1 MTEARQRLIRT
12 TGCGTASVSFA
23 SPPPYTGV
31 VTYRLKLYHG
41 SKLTSA
47 EEIEASLEEAKQL
60 ATAAIANGQAHRAEL
75 VNTAGSVIF
84 QRWAVL

>member
-1 MTEARQRLIRT
+1 M
-12 TGCGTASVSFA
+12 
-23 SPPPYTGV
+23 
-31 VTYRLKLYHG
+31 TYRLKLYHG

-47 EEIEASLEEAKQL
+47 EEIDASLEDAKRL
-60 ATAAIANGQAHRAEL
+60 ATAAIADGQAHRAEL

>member
-1 MTEARQRLIRT
+1 
-12 TGCGTASVSFA
+12 
-23 SPPPYTGV
+23 

-47 EEIEASLEEAKQL
+47 EEIDASLEEAKQL
-60 ATAAIANGQAHRAEL
+60 ATAAIASGQAHRVEL

>member
-1 MTEARQRLIRT
+1 M
-12 TGCGTASVSFA
+12 SVSFA
-23 SPPPYTGV
+23 RGAPYASF

-47 EEIEASLEEAKQL
+47 EEIDASLEEAKQL
-60 ATAAIANGQAHRAEL
+60 ATAAIASGQAHRVEL
-75 VNTAGSVIF
+75 VNRAGSVIF